1 MHCSHTI
8 ARLVAGLA
16 LMLPAGAMAQGQQ
29 GSGSPYSAYGFGEL
43 TGSVPM
49 AQAMMGGLGAAVIDP
64 ASMVYANPASYPS
77 LFRTTFEMGL
87 GVRSSQLSSNTYTRN
102 GRNTDLYGLSL
113 GIPFANGRWGLGIVV
128 RPMSK
133 VNYLLKETA
142 AIPGS
147 SSLATFTYAGDGGLD
162 QALVGVGHV
171 LSQQRDSLANG
182 HRLSIGANVG
192 YLFGRIERS
201 RTAVFPSGQGF
212 YATRALNTLVIRDPT
227 VDAGLQYQ
235 GDLRKKRSKEDR
247 GLYFLAGLNAEL
259 PVNIRARRT
268 DVVNTYG
275 FSASGI
281 EVPLDTAYFVGNE
294 TGTWTLPL
302 GLGAG
307 FTVFTDRWTVGVE
320 YRQRAW
326 SGFKVSEPGFA
337 PSGSLANSS
346 AIIAGGSFVP
356 SNEILASFWKRIA
369 YRAGFRMENEYLKVG
384 GTQLSGTAASVGM
397 SVPLMP
403 GTTRSRFNIGCEI
416 GQRGTQSDGLLRERY
431 ATLLLGVSITPDL
444 REGWFRKR
452 RID

>member
-1 MHCSHTI
+1 
-8 ARLVAGLA
+8 
-16 LMLPAGAMAQGQQ
+16 
-29 GSGSPYSAYGFGEL
+29 
-43 TGSVPM
+43 
-49 AQAMMGGLGAAVIDP
+49 
-64 ASMVYANPASYPS
+64 
-77 LFRTTFEMGL
+77 
-87 GVRSSQLSSNTYTRN
+87 
-102 GRNTDLYGLSL
+102 
-113 GIPFANGRWGLGIVV
+113 
-128 RPMSK
+128 
-133 VNYLLKETA
+133 
-142 AIPGS
+142 
-147 SSLATFTYAGDGGLD
+147 
-162 QALVGVGHV
+162 
-171 LSQQRDSLANG
+171 
-182 HRLSIGANVG
+182 
-192 YLFGRIERS
+192 
-201 RTAVFPSGQGF
+201 
-212 YATRALNTLVIRDPT
+212 
-227 VDAGLQYQ
+227 
-235 GDLRKKRSKEDR
+235 
-247 GLYFLAGLNAEL
+247 
-259 PVNIRARRT
+259 
-268 DVVNTYG
+268 
-275 FSASGI
+275 
-281 EVPLDTAYFVGNE
+281 NE